1 MKRNEFTKTCNR
13 PAPTEGLPESPE
25 LERAVLGALILE
37 PDQLPD
43 VAEIVEISAFVDAK
57 NGKIYGE
64 MLSMLERGDKIDLYT
79 LSQRPELKD
88 RDMLR
93 YFSELTSAVGSGVNV
108 LDHARQL
115 ADTETRRRLCLFGY
129 ELAARAVSDPDG
141 VVRKK
146 GQGRGVVDW
155 ATSEITAIADR
166 VSRPDDIAPLS
177 DVVRATLDD
186 LERRQQ
192 ARQAGECIG
201 IPTGLRRLDALTGGW
216 RGGQLVVLA
225 GRPGTGKSAT
235 MLHFARAAAAS
246 GVPLCLFSLE
256 MPSGQLAGRMLVGS
270 SGVDSGAFR
279 TGNVDASGWT
289 KIETAGATLSTMPIF
304 LNDSANITIG
314 AIRSQ
319 CKAMHR
325 RGKCGMVIIDYLQL
339 LDTSTRNPNSTRER
353 EIAAASRAAK
363 LLAKELNIPVIML
376 SQLSRKV
383 EERADKTPLLSD
395 LRESGAIEQDA
406 DMVAFID
413 RPAMY
418 GAQMITT
425 TRYGLISS
433 EGVGVLHIA
442 KNREGA
448 AGRIYFRHNES
459 LTRITDYENTA
470 ADTTG
475 EAEPF

>member
-25 LERAVLGALILE
+25 LERAILGALILE

-43 VAEIVEISAFVDAK
+43 VAEIVENSAFVGAN
-57 NGKIYGE
+57 NGKIYDA

-79 LSQRPELKD
+79 LSQRPELKG

-93 YFSELTSAVGSGVNV
+93 YLSELTSAVGSGVNV

-129 ELAARAVSDPDG
+129 ELAARAVSDPDD
-141 VVRKK
+141 
-146 GQGRGVVDW
+146 VVDW
-155 ATSEITAIADR
+155 ATSNIAAIADR
-166 VSRPDDIAPLS
+166 VSRPDDITPLS

-201 IPTGLRRLDALTGGW
+201 IPTGLQRLDALTGGW
-216 RGGQLVVLA
+216 RGGQLIVLA
-225 GRPGTGKSAT
+225 GRPGMGKSAT

-246 GVPLCLFSLE
+246 GVPVCIFSLE
-256 MPSGQLAGRMLVGS
+256 MPAGQLAGRMLVGS

-289 KIETAGATLSTMPIF
+289 KIETAGASLSAMPVF
-304 LNDSANITIG
+304 LTDRANITMG

-325 RGKCGMVIIDYLQL
+325 RGRCGMVIIDYLQL

-353 EIAAASRAAK
+353 EIAAASRATK
-363 LLAKELNIPVIML
+363 LLAKELNIPVIIL

-383 EERADKTPLLSD
+383 EERADKMPLLSD

-418 GAQMITT
+418 GMQTIDTN
-425 TRYGLISS
+425 RYGLISS

-459 LTRITDYENTA
+459 LTRIADYDSPATDVAE
-470 ADTTG
+470 

>member
-1 MKRNEFTKTCNR
+1 MKRSESIKTYNR
-13 PAPTEGLPESPE
+13 PAPAEGLPESPE
-25 LERAVLGALILE
+25 LERAILGALILE
-37 PDQLPD
+37 PDKLPD
-43 VAEIVEISAFVDAK
+43 VAEIVENSAFVGAN
-57 NGKIYGE
+57 NGKIYDA
-64 MLSMLERGDKIDLYT
+64 MLSMLERGDKIDFYT

-141 VVRKK
+141 VV
-146 GQGRGVVDW
+146 DW

-166 VSRPDDIAPLS
+166 VSRPEDIAPLS

-246 GVPLCLFSLE
+246 GVPVCIFSLE
-256 MPSGQLAGRMLVGS
+256 MPAGQLAGRMLVGG
-270 SGVDSGAFR
+270 SGVDSQAFR
-279 TGNVDASGWT
+279 VGSVDTTGWSQL
-289 KIETAGATLSTMPIF
+289 EQAGAELSAIPVY
-304 LNDSANITIG
+304 LNDRANITIG

-319 CKAMHR
+319 CKAMHH
-325 RGKCGMVIIDYLQL
+325 RGRCGMVIIDYLQL

-353 EIAAASRAAK
+353 EIAAASRSAK
-363 LLAKELNIPVIML
+363 LLAKELDVPVILL

-406 DMVAFID
+406 DMVVFID

-433 EGVGVLHIA
+433 EGVGVLYIA

-448 AGRIYFRHNES
+448 TGRIYFRHNES
-459 LTRITDYENTA
+459 LTRITDYETTA
-470 ADTTG
+470 NISTDETQ
-475 EAEPF
+475 F

>member
-1 MKRNEFTKTCNR
+1 MKRSESIKTYNR
-13 PAPTEGLPESPE
+13 PAPAEGLPESPE
-25 LERAVLGALILE
+25 LERAILGALILE
-37 PDQLPD
+37 PDKLPD
-43 VAEIVEISAFVDAK
+43 VAEIVENSAFVGAN
-57 NGKIYGE
+57 NGKIYDA
-64 MLSMLERGDKIDLYT
+64 MLSMLERGDKIDFYT

-141 VVRKK
+141 VV
-146 GQGRGVVDW
+146 DW

-166 VSRPDDIAPLS
+166 VSRPEDIAPLS

-246 GVPLCLFSLE
+246 GVPVCIFSLE
-256 MPSGQLAGRMLVGS
+256 MPAGQLAGRMLVGG
-270 SGVDSGAFR
+270 SGVDSQAFR
-279 TGNVDASGWT
+279 VGSVDTTGWSQL
-289 KIETAGATLSTMPIF
+289 EHAGAELSAIPVY
-304 LNDSANITIG
+304 LNDRANITIG

-325 RGKCGMVIIDYLQL
+325 RGRCGMVIIDYLQL

-353 EIAAASRAAK
+353 EIAAASRSAK
-363 LLAKELNIPVIML
+363 LLAKELDVPVILL

-406 DMVAFID
+406 DMVVFID

-448 AGRIYFRHNES
+448 TGRIYFRHNES
-459 LTRITDYENTA
+459 LTRITDYETTA
-470 ADTTG
+470 NISTDETQ
-475 EAEPF
+475 F

>member
-141 VVRKK
+141 VV
-146 GQGRGVVDW
+146 DW

-270 SGVDSGAFR
+270 
-279 TGNVDASGWT
+279 NVDASGWT

>member
-1 MKRNEFTKTCNR
+1 MKRSESIKTYNR
-13 PAPTEGLPESPE
+13 PAPAEGLPESPE
-25 LERAVLGALILE
+25 LERAILGALILE
-37 PDQLPD
+37 PDKLPD
-43 VAEIVEISAFVDAK
+43 VAEIVENSAFVGAN
-57 NGKIYGE
+57 NGKIYDA
-64 MLSMLERGDKIDLYT
+64 MLSMLERGDKIDFYT

-141 VVRKK
+141 VV
-146 GQGRGVVDW
+146 DW

-166 VSRPDDIAPLS
+166 VSRPEDIAPLS

-201 IPTGLRRLDALTGGW
+201 SPTGLRRLDALTGGW

-246 GVPLCLFSLE
+246 GVPVCIFSLE
-256 MPSGQLAGRMLVGS
+256 MPAGQLAGRMLVGG
-270 SGVDSGAFR
+270 SGVDSQAFR
-279 TGNVDASGWT
+279 VGSVDTTGWSQL
-289 KIETAGATLSTMPIF
+289 EQAGAELSAIPVY
-304 LNDSANITIG
+304 LNDRANITIG

-325 RGKCGMVIIDYLQL
+325 RGRCGMVIIDYLQL

-353 EIAAASRAAK
+353 EIAAASRSAK
-363 LLAKELNIPVIML
+363 LLAKELDVPVILL

-406 DMVAFID
+406 DMVVFID

-448 AGRIYFRHNES
+448 TGRIYFRHNES
-459 LTRITDYENTA
+459 LTRITDYETTA
-470 ADTTG
+470 NISTDETQ
-475 EAEPF
+475 F

>member
-1 MKRNEFTKTCNR
+1 MKRNEFTKTCNC
-13 PAPTEGLPESPE
+13 PAPAEGLPESPE
-25 LERAVLGALILE
+25 LERAILGALILE

-79 LSQRPELKD
+79 LSQRPELKG

-93 YFSELTSAVGSGVNV
+93 YLSELTSVIGSGVNV

-115 ADTETRRRLCLFGY
+115 ADTEIRRRLCLFGY

-141 VVRKK
+141 VV
-146 GQGRGVVDW
+146 DW
-155 ATSEITAIADR
+155 AASNITAIADR

-186 LERRQQ
+186 LEQRQQ

-235 MLHFARAAAAS
+235 MLHFSRAAAAS

-289 KIETAGATLSTMPIF
+289 KIETAGATLSRMPVY
-304 LNDSANITIG
+304 LNDCPNITMNT
-314 AIRSQ
+314 IRAQ

-325 RGKCGMVIIDYLQL
+325 RGRCGMVVIDYLQL

-353 EIAAASRAAK
+353 EIAAASRSAK
-363 LLAKELNIPVIML
+363 LLAKELDVPVILL

-406 DMVAFID
+406 DMVVFID

-448 AGRIYFRHNES
+448 TGCICFRHNES
-459 LTRITDYENTA
+459 LTRIADYDSPATDVAE
-470 ADTTG
+470 

>member
-1 MKRNEFTKTCNR
+1 MKREKQTSYNR
-13 PAPTEGLPESPE
+13 PAPVEGLPESPE

-37 PDQLPD
+37 PGQLPYLM
-43 VAEIVEISAFVDAK
+43 EIIGISAFSDPN

-79 LSQRPELKD
+79 LSQRPELKG

-93 YFSELTSAVGSGVNV
+93 YLSELTSVVGSGANM

-141 VVRKK
+141 VV
-146 GQGRGVVDW
+146 DW
-155 ATSEITAIADR
+155 ATSAITAIADR

-201 IPTGLRRLDALTGGW
+201 IPTGLQRLDALTGGW
-216 RGGQLVVLA
+216 RGGQLIVLA
-225 GRPGTGKSAT
+225 GRPGMGKSAT

-246 GVPLCLFSLE
+246 GVPVCIYSLE
-256 MPSGQLAGRMLVGS
+256 MLAGQLAGRMLVGS

-279 TGNVDASGWT
+279 TGNVDGAGWT
-289 KIETAGATLSTMPIF
+289 KIEKAGATLSGMPVY
-304 LNDSANITIG
+304 LNDSANITMG

-325 RGKCGMVIIDYLQL
+325 RGRCGMVIIDYLQL
-339 LDTSTRNPNSTRER
+339 LDTTTRNANSTRER
-353 EIAAASRAAK
+353 EIAAASRSAK
-363 LLAKELNIPVIML
+363 LLAKELDVPVILL

-406 DMVAFID
+406 DMVLFLD

-418 GAQMITT
+418 GAQTIDTN
-425 TRYGLISS
+425 RYGLISS
-433 EGVGVLHIA
+433 DGVGIMHVT

-448 AGRIYFRHNES
+448 TGRIYFRHNKS
-459 LTRITDYENTA
+459 LTRITDYDSPATDA
-470 ADTTG
+470 IG
-475 EAEPF
+475 EAGPF

>member
-1 MKRNEFTKTCNR
+1 MKRNEFTKTYSR
-13 PAPTEGLPESPE
+13 PAPVEGLPESLE
-25 LERAVLGALILE
+25 LERAILGALILE

-43 VAEIVEISAFVDAK
+43 VAEIVEISAFVDAN
-57 NGKIYGE
+57 NGKIYGA
-64 MLSMLERGDKIDLYT
+64 MLSMLERNEKIDLYT
-79 LSQRPELKD
+79 LSQRPELKG

-93 YFSELTSAVGSGVNV
+93 YLSELTSVVASGVNV

-115 ADTETRRRLCLFGY
+115 AETETRRRLCIFGY

-141 VVRKK
+141 VV
-146 GQGRGVVDW
+146 DW

-166 VSRPDDIAPLS
+166 VVHSDNVAPLS
-177 DVVRATLDD
+177 DVIRATLDD

-256 MPSGQLAGRMLVGS
+256 MPSGQLAGRMLVGG

-279 TGNVDASGWT
+279 TGNVDASDWT
-289 KIETAGATLSTMPIF
+289 KIETAGASLSAMPVY
-304 LNDSANITIG
+304 LNDRANITMG

-325 RGKCGMVIIDYLQL
+325 RGRCGMVIIDYLQL
-339 LDTSTRNPNSTRER
+339 LDTASRNTNTTRER
-353 EIAAASRAAK
+353 EIAAASRSAK
-363 LLAKELNIPVIML
+363 LLAKELGVPIILL

-406 DMVAFID
+406 DMVLFLD

-418 GAQMITT
+418 GAQTIDTN
-425 TRYGLISS
+425 RYGLISS

-448 AGRIYFRHNES
+448 TGRIYLRHNES
-459 LTRITDYENTA
+459 LTRITDYETTA
-470 ADTTG
+470 NASTD
-475 EAEPF
+475 ENPF

>member
-1 MKRNEFTKTCNR
+1 MKRSESIKTYNR
-13 PAPTEGLPESPE
+13 PAPAEGLPESPE

-43 VAEIVEISAFVDAK
+43 VAEIVENSAFVGAN
-57 NGKIYGE
+57 NGKIYDA
-64 MLSMLERGDKIDLYT
+64 MLSMLERGDKIDFYT

-141 VVRKK
+141 VV
-146 GQGRGVVDW
+146 DW

-166 VSRPDDIAPLS
+166 VSRPEDIAPLS

-246 GVPLCLFSLE
+246 GVPVCIFSLE
-256 MPSGQLAGRMLVGS
+256 MPAGQLAGRMLVGG
-270 SGVDSGAFR
+270 SGVDSQAFR
-279 TGNVDASGWT
+279 VGSVDTTGWSQL
-289 KIETAGATLSTMPIF
+289 EQAGAELSAIPVY
-304 LNDSANITIG
+304 LNDRPNITIG

-325 RGKCGMVIIDYLQL
+325 RGRCGMVIIDYLQL

-353 EIAAASRAAK
+353 EIAAASRSAK
-363 LLAKELNIPVIML
+363 LLAKELDVPVILL

-406 DMVAFID
+406 DMVVFID

-448 AGRIYFRHNES
+448 TGRIYFRHNES
-459 LTRITDYENTA
+459 LTRITDYETTA
-470 ADTTG
+470 NISTDETQ
-475 EAEPF
+475 F